1 MAERLVY
8 VSRLVRLSL
17 LGVDGAE
24 VGRIADVVLSAWG
37 GRDAPDVRGFLV
49 ALERRRVFVAAGRIA
64 ELGHEGARLR
74 GTISLRQFEL
84 RPGELLVAG
93 QLLGRSLRGQRVVD
107 VSIRPDPEVSFAWE
121 VATVALGSSRR
132 LARRRPQEV
141 VDWPEATEL
150 FSVRSPVG
158 REAAAIGALHPVEM
172 AAVIRDLPLPRRR
185 VLAAALDDDR
195 LADLLEELS
204 EDEQLRLVEGLDGER
219 LAHVLDEM
227 DADDAADLLGELS
240 PDRQGALLEAMTP
253 DEAAPVRR
261 LLDYDPDTAG
271 GLMNPEPVILRPSV
285 TVAEALARMRDPE
298 LPATL
303 AAQVF
308 VTQPPTDTPTGR
320 YLGVAGYQRLLRE
333 PPSRPVGR
341 CLDDQPEPVP
351 VDASAGAVAAR
362 VAAYDA
368 VAVAVTDPAGRLV
381 GAVTVDDVLDR
392 VLPPNWR
399 DPRRTT
405 AHGQ

>member
-1 MAERLVY
+1 M
-8 VSRLVRLSL
+8 
-17 LGVDGAE
+17 
-24 VGRIADVVLSAWG
+24 
-37 GRDAPDVRGFLV
+37 
-49 ALERRRVFVAAGRIA
+49 
-64 ELGHEGARLR
+64 
-74 GTISLRQFEL
+74 
-84 RPGELLVAG
+84 
-93 QLLGRSLRGQRVVD
+93 
-107 VSIRPDPEVSFAWE
+107 
-121 VATVALGSSRR
+121 
-132 LARRRPQEV
+132 
-141 VDWPEATEL
+141 
-150 FSVRSPVG
+150 
-158 REAAAIGALHPVEM
+158 GALHPVEM

-204 EDEQLRLVEGLDGER
+204 EDEQLRLVEGLDGNR

-320 YLGVAGYQRLLRE
+320 YLGVCGYQRLLRE
-333 PPSRPVGR
+333 PPPRPVGR
-341 CLDDQPEPVP
+341 CLDDRPEPVP
-351 VDASAGAVAAR
+351 VDASAAAVAAR

-368 VAVAVTDPAGRLV
+368 LAVAVTDSAGRLV

-405 AHGQ
+405 PHGQ

>member
-1 MAERLVY
+1 VAERVVY

-17 LGVDGAE
+17 LGADGPA
-24 VGRIADVVLSAWG
+24 VGQIADVVLSAWG
-37 GRDAPDVRGFLV
+37 GRDAPDVRGFVV
-49 ALERRRVFVAAGRIA
+49 ALQRRRVFVPGGRIA
-64 ELGHEGARLR
+64 ELSHEGARLR
-74 GTISLRQFEL
+74 GAINLRQFEL
-84 RPGELLVAG
+84 RPGELLVTG
-93 QLLGRSLRGQRVVD
+93 QLIGRSLRGKRVVD
-107 VSIRPDPEVSFAWE
+107 VAIRPDPVVSFAWE
-121 VATVALGSSRR
+121 VATVALGSGRR
-132 LARRRPQEV
+132 LGRRRAPEI

-150 FSVRSPVG
+150 FAVRSPVG
-158 REAAAIGALHPVEM
+158 REAAAIAALHPAEM

-204 EDEQLRLVEGLDGER
+204 EDEQVRIVEGLDGER

-227 DADDAADLLGELS
+227 EADDAADLLGEFS
-240 PDRQGALLEAMTP
+240 PERQDALLDAMTP

-285 TVAEALARMRDPE
+285 TVAEALARIRDPD

-320 YLGVAGYQRLLRE
+320 YLGVVGYQRLLRE
-333 PPSRPVGR
+333 PPPRPIGR
-341 CLDDQPEPVP
+341 CLDDRPEPVP
-351 VDASAGAVAAR
+351 LDTSGAAVAAR

-368 VAVAVTDPAGRLV
+368 LAVAVTDPAGRLV

-392 VLPPNWR
+392 VLPPDWR
-399 DPRRTT
+399 DHRRTT
-405 AHGQ
+405 AHGP